1 MIDVEHTPEAPPS
14 SIQIE
19 DVRPSINCG
28 RYPAKREVGDTVE
41 VSADLFR
48 DGHDLI
54 AAVVQYR
61 QNGEEVWHE
70 TPMRRGDND
79 RWYGEFLA
87 TVVGP
92 AEFTVLAYP
101 DRFETW
107 RDEVA
112 KKVAAGLDVSSELL
126 EGFHIV
132 EETFSRASDPDTE
145 DMKAIVDR
153 ARTASDQRRSAE
165 LRLGTELK
173 ESVRNNANREG
184 AATLDKL
191 MPLYVDRVA
200 ARFSAWYELF
210 PRSSGTKEGESAT
223 FRDVIVQLPRVQ
235 TMGFNVLYFTPIH
248 PIGTTKRKGRNNTLI
263 AEPGDPGVPY
273 AIGSQDGGHDAIEP
287 GLGTFEDFDELVA
300 AAAEH
305 GLEIA
310 LDLAL
315 QASPD
320 HPWVKE
326 HPEWFFIR
334 PDGSI
339 KYAENPPKKYEDIY
353 PLNFGSSDWQAL
365 WDEVHR
371 VVMVWV
377 NHGVRTFR
385 VDNPHTKPTAFW
397 EWLIAKVHESHPDV
411 IFLSEAFT
419 RPKVMKAL
427 AKAGFAQSY
436 TYFTWRNFK
445 HELVEYAEEL
455 TQTEMKE
462 FFRGNFFTNTHDIL
476 PMVLQQG
483 GRPAF
488 QARVVLAATLS
499 SVYGIY
505 SGYEL
510 CENTPVPGKE
520 EYLHSEKY
528 EYKVWDWDRPGNISK
543 YISRLNAIRREH
555 PALQEYDNL
564 KFFEVQNENLIGY
577 VKSTPDNSDIVLVMV
592 NVNPFEAHEA
602 WFNIPTHALGIG
614 DDQQYIARE
623 LFSDQTFSWTGS
635 WQHLRLDPLV
645 NPAMI
650 LHIKPWR
657 HVDFVDLQF

>member
-1 MIDVEHTPEAPPS
+1 MVETDLTRKTPPS
-14 SIQIE
+14 SILIE
-19 DVRPSINCG
+19 AVTPSVDYG
-28 RYPAKREVGDTVE
+28 RYPIKREVGDIVTVG
-41 VSADLFR
+41 ADIFR
-48 DGHDLI
+48 EGHDLI

-61 QNGEEVWHE
+61 QNGEEIWHE
-70 TPMRRGDND
+70 TPMELVDND
-79 RWYGEFLA
+79 RWQGAFHVDVL
-87 TVVGP
+87 GP
-92 AEFTVLAYP
+92 AEFNVLAWP

-107 RDEVA
+107 RDELA

-126 EGFHIV
+126 EGVFLV
-132 EETFSRASDPDTE
+132 EETFIRANDADLDAMS
-145 DMKAIVDR
+145 AIIEQ
-153 ARTASDQRRSAE
+153 ARVATDQRHAAA
-165 LRLGTELK
+165 LMLGEDL
-173 ESVRNNANREG
+173 EALVRKNANREG
-184 AATLDKL
+184 SATLDAP
-191 MPLYVDRVA
+191 MPVYVDRVR
-200 ARFSAWYELF
+200 ARFAAWYELF
-210 PRSSGTKEGESAT
+210 PRSAGTREGESAT
-223 FRDVIVQLPRVQ
+223 FQDVVNQLPRIQ
-235 TMGFNVLYFTPIH
+235 KMGFDVLYFTPIH

-263 AEPGDPGVPY
+263 AAPGDPGVPY
-273 AIGSQDGGHDAIEP
+273 AIGSADGGHDAIEP
-287 GLGTFEDFDELVA
+287 GLGTFEDFDALVSA
-300 AAAEH
+300 AADH

-320 HPWVKE
+320 HPWVRE

-353 PLNFGSSDWQAL
+353 PLNFNNPDWAGL
-365 WDEVHR
+365 WNEIYR
-371 VVMVWV
+371 IVMLWV
-377 NHGVRTFR
+377 EHDVRTFR
-385 VDNPHTKPTAFW
+385 VDNPHTKSTAFW
-397 EWLIAKVHESHPDV
+397 EWLIARVHETHPDV

-419 RPKVMKAL
+419 RPKVMNAL

-445 HELVEYAEEL
+445 HELVAYGEEL

-462 FFRGNFFTNTHDIL
+462 FFRANFFTNTHDIL
-476 PMVLQQG
+476 PYVLQQG

-528 EYKVWDWDRPGNISK
+528 EFKVWDWDRPGNISD
-543 YISRLNAIRREH
+543 YIARLNQIRREH

-564 KFFEVQNENLIGY
+564 RFFEVQNDNLIGF
-577 VKSTPDNSDIVLVMV
+577 VKATPDNADIIVVMV

-602 WFNIPTHALGIG
+602 WFNIPIHELGIAE
-614 DDQQYIARE
+614 DQQFIAE
-623 LFSDQTFSWTGS
+623 DLFSGQTLSWSGS
-635 WQHLRLDPLV
+635 WHHLRIDPLE

-650 LHIKPWR
+650 FHIRPWR
-657 HVDFVDLQF
+657 HIQFVDLAP